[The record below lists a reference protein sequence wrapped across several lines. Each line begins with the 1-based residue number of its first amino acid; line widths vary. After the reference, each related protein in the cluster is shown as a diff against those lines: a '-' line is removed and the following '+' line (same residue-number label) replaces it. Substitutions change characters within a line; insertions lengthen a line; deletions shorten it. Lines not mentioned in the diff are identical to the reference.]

1 MSTTPPPSA
10 QAGEHTEPDHSTPSA
25 PATPPPSPPDPEL
38 PTAAATPIVATRDI
52 AREYPRQAEIEAIA
66 PAFLAPGHHV
76 IQGVCLPEPEIAARG
91 IATARVRKSLTV
103 VNSHGI
109 ARHVAGA
116 MVSHG
121 LDAAAFPQM
130 NNDTCTVWH
139 DGPES
144 AAATG
149 LPVASL
155 FCPSCPHRNGP
166 NTCAFIKQRHA
177 AECAPHLV
185 LTSHRASVNPAD
197 SVGNRDAVV
206 FVHSHPADTLHPV
219 RSVAVGDNDDRSSDP
234 AWESESL
241 RLLHAAADTII
252 WASEELADRSV
263 HLDAFWPWVQRIA
276 IDVNAALQAG
286 CVREI
291 SLSGRSEPATEKPF
305 SERVRELWAILQDAP
320 DKPLGDITRAVMAA
334 AAGEL
339 EQLAFCSAGSLDVG
353 STAHRPARVTPGGH
367 LLEVR
372 PLARLPEGVSAVA
385 VGEHATDVLSGTTG
399 VTWRIFSAAC
409 EGDIWARVTQLFR
422 RVTASS
428 RPRKLLDRVRLLLRQ
443 YPGRVG
449 ILAHHNLLAAL
460 TRRMGDEAW
469 PQADRDRISTAK
481 WFSED
486 TRSLVGCDVILGL
499 GAPRPHRLAVFKRL
513 LQARDPAAY
522 REPHWGPNT
531 WESVSP
537 GRERLLL
544 AGHGYADH
552 AWRAADAEIVRGV
565 LRRWLGS
572 TSCPVIIVSDDRLDV
587 PLGGENCEGL
597 SAHCQMILDTL
608 THGLATTP
616 VATPTAVVP
625 APVVP
630 TRRLAE
636 LLGVSERT
644 VRYRLTRLVEL
655 KLVTQVNKFAGWRP
669 LGEPDFGAVTEE
681 CRETLATLQAEVR
694 AIADSRRMASK
705 MSISESAVKSSKGI
719 TSIEETDAIRGE
731 SAITVEQIS
740 ERTGLPCAA
749 IRKHLQRL
757 AELGF
762 VTQAATKGHKGATR
776 WTLMRFVNPQAVE
789 DDAAVAPH
797 AEAVRIG
804 RLVQPEL
811 PFGVLEYAATLEGD
825 DRPPDLL

>member
-1 MSTTPPPSA
+1 MITTAPPAA
-10 QAGEHTEPDHSTPSA
+10 QVGEHTEPDFSTPSA

-38 PTAAATPIVATRDI
+38 PTAAATPVVATRDV

-76 IQGVCLPEPEIAARG
+76 IAGVCLPESQIAARG

-103 VNSHGI
+103 VNSHGT
-109 ARHVAGA
+109 ARLVTSA
-116 MVSHG
+116 MMAHG
-121 LDAAAFPQM
+121 LDAVAFPQL

-139 DGPES
+139 DGPAT

-155 FCPSCPHRNGP
+155 FCPTCPHRNGP

-185 LTSHRASVNPAD
+185 LTSHRASVNPAER
-197 SVGNRDAVV
+197 VGDRDTVV

-241 RLLHAAADTII
+241 RLLHRAADTII
-252 WASEELADRSV
+252 WASVELADRTV
-263 HLDAFWPWVQRIA
+263 HLEEFWPWVQRIA
-276 IDVNAALQAG
+276 IDVNVALQAG
-286 CVREI
+286 CAREI
-291 SLSGRSEPATEKPF
+291 SRPGRSDPATEKPF

-353 STAHRPARVTPGGH
+353 STAHRPARVTPGGY

-385 VGEHATDVLSGTTG
+385 VGEHAPDVLSGTTG
-399 VTWRIFSAAC
+399 VTWRIFSAAR
-409 EGDIWARVTQLFR
+409 EGDVWARVTQLFR

-449 ILAHHNLLAAL
+449 ILAHHNLIATL
-460 TRRMGDEAW
+460 TRRMGEEAW
-469 PQADRDRISTAK
+469 PQADRDRVSTAK
-481 WFSED
+481 WFSDD

-537 GRERLLL
+537 GHERLLL

-587 PLGGENCEGL
+587 PLGGEDCDGL
-597 SAHCQMILDTL
+597 SAHCQMILDAL

-625 APVVP
+625 TPGVP

-636 LLGVSERT
+636 LLGVNERT
-644 VRYRLTRLVEL
+644 VRYRLARLVEL
-655 KLVTQVNKFAGWRP
+655 KLVSQVNKFAGWRP
-669 LGEPDFGAVTEE
+669 LGEPDFGKVTEE
-681 CRETLATLQAEVR
+681 CRETLATLRAEVR

-705 MSISESAVKSSKGI
+705 MSISESVVKRSKGI
-719 TSIEETDAIRGE
+719 TSIEERDAIEGE
-731 SAITVEQIS
+731 SAMTVPQLS

-762 VTQAATKGHKGATR
+762 VTQAMAKGHKGATQ
-776 WTLMRFVNPQAVE
+776 WTLMRFVHPQAVE
-789 DDAAVAPH
+789 DEVAVKPR
-797 AEAVRIG
+797 AEAVRVG

-811 PFGVLEYAATLEGD
+811 AFEVMEYAATLEDD
-825 DRPPDLL
+825 DRPTDLL